1 MTGDGTQRLPDS
13 PVRRAA
19 SPVMMVGLRG
29 RSDGVATAWTSPTRR
44 GERVLLRPLGPRD
57 TNDLWVDRQADMQ
70 NPEARRLTDI
80 HHAFTYEEI
89 AAYCASRADKTDRI
103 TLTIADLSDAT
114 WLGDVVLANHD
125 EPNRS
130 ATLRIS
136 LVTNAQNRV
145 LGAEALRLV
154 LAYAFGPLHLHRVP
168 LDVFAFNTRA
178 IRAYEKGGFQHEGRM
193 RDALWWDGTPH
204 DALLMAVLATE
215 WDNSSG
221 RRPTV

>member
-1 MTGDGTQRLPDS
+1 
-13 PVRRAA
+13 
-19 SPVMMVGLRG
+19 
-29 RSDGVATAWTSPTRR
+29 
-44 GERVLLRPLGPRD
+44 
-57 TNDLWVDRQADMQ
+57 
-70 NPEARRLTDI
+70 
-80 HHAFTYEEI
+80 
-89 AAYCASRADKTDRI
+89 
-103 TLTIADLSDAT
+103 
-114 WLGDVVLANHD
+114 
-125 EPNRS
+125 
-130 ATLRIS
+130 

-215 WDNSSG
+215 CDNSPGGAQRSSGAGYILSRTHGHRAARSGIRIAPASG
-221 RRPTV
+221 RPDHGLPVAADL